1 VFIACR
7 RRTRTRVNGRPACT
21 QHVEQVKAWEERR
34 ASKADAAN
42 NEGGTVSAKVITVDD
57 LVDTSGAAAL
67 LGVEPT
73 SVTRYRARREGF
85 PEPLRHFGGAPV
97 WTRAQILDWA
107 ASRPGRGAG
116 GGRPKKAPVAAKAED
131 PIREDRE
138 AGVFRHGW
146 CEKAHRTRA
155 AAEKCHAKAGRS

>member
-1 VFIACR
+1 VSK
-7 RRTRTRVNGRPACT
+7 
-21 QHVEQVKAWEERR
+21 EQA
-34 ASKADAAN
+34 
-42 NEGGTVSAKVITVDD
+42 ITVDD

-97 WTRAQILDWA
+97 WTREQILDWA

-116 GGRPKKAPVAAKAED
+116 GGRPKKEPVLEPVKAPAK
-131 PIREDRE
+131 R
-138 AGVFRHGW
+138 
-146 CEKAHRTRA
+146 
-155 AAEKCHAKAGRS
+155 AGRKPRDPVVERPVVPVKATTKRARKAAR